1 MIIFEMKMLPM
12 FFKVFRIINTLSK
25 KISQTETFTTFQL
38 TCKKCSCELNSELSS
53 EFEFLSI
60 CKSLY
65 LRFFS
70 IWDITEILEKW
81 RCNVFA

>member
-1 MIIFEMKMLPM
+1 MEQDFNIIMIIFEMKMLPM

-53 EFEFLSI
+53 ELNF
-60 CKSLY
+60 
-65 LRFFS
+65 
-70 IWDITEILEKW
+70 W
-81 RCNVFA
+81 VFAKVYICDFFQYEI